1 MLVKTRESAFGL
13 SIHYWRGSAIRQ
25 VWPLVVI
32 VGLTSLAGDVGYET
46 FDLDERFSLSLA
58 PFSLIGV
65 ALSIFLGFRNNAC
78 YDRFW
83 EARKHWGALVNTSR
97 SLARDVRL
105 YVVDEGGIRR
115 ELVHRQLAF
124 VHALRM
130 HLRGET
136 DWSTQLAGLLPDDE
150 LSALPSVPNV
160 PNAITS
166 RLGERIEATLAA
178 QGIDRFHLPALAEHV
193 VSDTNIQ
200 GACER
205 IKNTPLPASYTIL
218 THRIV
223 GLYCL
228 LLPFG
233 LHAEVGYLTP
243 VVTMFVS
250 YAFLGLD
257 RIGTEIEDPFET
269 DINDLP
275 LSQLCNVIERDLR
288 AAVGEPI
295 PPAMQPVHGVL
306 Q

>member
-1 MLVKTRESAFGL
+1 MLLKTRTSPFGL
-13 SIHYWRGSAIRQ
+13 AVLYWRGSAMRQ
-25 VWPLVVI
+25 IWPLVVL
-32 VGLTSLAGDVGYET
+32 VGLTSLGADLMYEH
-46 FDLDERFSLSLA
+46 FELDERFSLSMV

-78 YDRFW
+78 YDRYW
-83 EARKHWGALVNTSR
+83 EARKHWGALVNNSR
-97 SLARDVRL
+97 TFARSVQL
-105 YVVDEGGIRR
+105 YVTGEASLRR
-115 ELVHRQLAF
+115 ELILRQAAF

-136 DWSTQLAGLLPDDE
+136 DWAVQLAGMLPE
-150 LSALPSVPNV
+150 AEIASLPAEPNA
-160 PNAITS
+160 PNAITR
-166 RLGERIEATLAA
+166 RLGERLRDVWRADA
-178 QGIDRFHLPALAEHV
+178 IDRFHLPTVEGCV
-193 VSDTNIQ
+193 TTDTDVQ

-257 RIGTEIEDPFET
+257 SIGTEIEDPFEK
-269 DINDLP
+269 DLNDLP
-275 LSQLCNVIERDLR
+275 LSQLCTVIERDLR
-288 AAVGEPI
+288 RSVGDEL
-295 PPAMQPVHGVL
+295 PPLPVPQRGILH
-306 Q
+306 